1 MTERAAPVRV
11 RGRIGGVA
19 VDASGIAR
27 LEGDRLLIA
36 SADGTSLS
44 SAVASWTGLRV
55 MPDEVVCLLPGGD
68 ALTLARDAEPAD
80 FAAFGETL
88 RARAFALP
96 EVTRAL
102 RAYGS
107 RRGNPGSD
115 HDRFFAPL
123 VGPLRAARD
132 QVARGDAEPWR
143 AATMADGT
151 VMATALR
158 DALSGLAA
166 ERFPQHPPE
175 RRALEAELH
184 DLAEPVTDALV
195 VLAERAAALR
205 EASDDERLTRWRAWA
220 AALGDAFAR
229 ADRAWIAALPALA
242 DPRGGSGR
250 LWRRV
255 LRRGGTG

>member
-1 MTERAAPVRV
+1 MTERAARVRV
-11 RGRIGGVA
+11 RGRVGGVA
-19 VDASGIAR
+19 VDASGVAR

-36 SADGTSLS
+36 SEDGASLS
-44 SAVASWTGLRV
+44 SAVTSWTGLRV
-55 MPDEVVCLLPGGD
+55 MPDEVVCLLPGDD
-68 ALTLARDAEPAD
+68 ALTLVPDAEPAD
-80 FAAFGETL
+80 FAAIGEAL

-123 VGPLRAARD
+123 VGPLRATRD
-132 QVARGDAEPWR
+132 QVARGGAEPWR

-151 VMATALR
+151 AMATALR

-184 DLAEPVTDALV
+184 DLAEPVTDALA

-205 EASDDERLTRWRAWA
+205 DASDDERLTRWRAWA

-229 ADRAWIAALPALA
+229 ADRAWITALPALA

>member
-1 MTERAAPVRV
+1 MSDDAAPVRA
-11 RGRIGGVA
+11 RGRIGDLA
-19 VDASGIAR
+19 VDTVGVAR
-27 LEGDRLLIA
+27 LEGERLVVA
-36 SADGTSLS
+36 SEEGTSLS
-44 SAVASWTGLRV
+44 SAMTAWSGLRV
-55 MPDEVVCLLPGGD
+55 GAEEIVCSLPGGD
-68 ALTLARDAEPAD
+68 ALTLVPDGDSAT
-80 FAAFGETL
+80 FAALGEAM
-88 RARAFALP
+88 RVRAFALP

-123 VGPLRAARD
+123 VDPLRAARD
-132 QVARGDAEPWR
+132 QVARGGVEPWR
-143 AATMADGT
+143 AAALADGAA
-151 VMATALR
+151 MAAALR

-166 ERFPQHPPE
+166 ERFPQQPPE

-184 DLAEPVTDALV
+184 DLAEPVTDALA

-205 EASDDERLTRWRAWA
+205 DASDDERLARWRAWA

>member
-1 MTERAAPVRV
+1 MTERGTPVRV
-11 RGRIGGVA
+11 HGRIGGVA
-19 VDASGIAR
+19 VDAVGVAH
-27 LEGDRLLIA
+27 LEGDRLLVA
-36 SADGTSLS
+36 SEDGTSLS
-44 SAVASWTGLRV
+44 SSISSWTGVRV
-55 MPDEVVCLLPGGD
+55 GPEEIVCLLPGGD
-68 ALTLARDAEPAD
+68 ALTLAVAGDVSDLLAL
-80 FAAFGETL
+80 GETM
-88 RARAFALP
+88 RTRAFTLP

-123 VGPLRAARD
+123 VDPLRDARD
-132 QVARGDAEPWR
+132 QVARGGSEPWR
-143 AATMADGT
+143 AAALADAAAMA
-151 VMATALR
+151 AALR
-158 DALSGLAA
+158 DVLSGLAA

-184 DLAEPVTDALV
+184 DLAEPVTDALAA
-195 VLAERAAALR
+195 LAERAAALR
-205 EASDDERLTRWRAWA
+205 DAPDDERLTRWRAWA

-255 LRRGGTG
+255 LRRGSTG

>member
-1 MTERAAPVRV
+1 MTERGTPVRV
-11 RGRIGGVA
+11 RGRIGGAAVETVGVA
-19 VDASGIAR
+19 Q
-27 LEGDRLLIA
+27 LEGERLLVA
-36 SADGTSLS
+36 SEDGTSLS
-44 SAVASWTGLRV
+44 SAVSAWTGVRV
-55 MPDEVVCLLPGGD
+55 APEEIVCLLPGGD
-68 ALTLARDAEPAD
+68 ALTLAAGGDAAS
-80 FAAFGETL
+80 FLALGETL
-88 RARAFALP
+88 RTRGFALP

-123 VGPLRAARD
+123 VDPLRAARD
-132 QVARGDAEPWR
+132 HVARGGTEPWR
-143 AATMADGT
+143 AATLADGAA
-151 VMATALR
+151 MATALR

-166 ERFPQHPPE
+166 ERFPQQPPE

-184 DLAEPVTDALV
+184 DLVEPVTDALA

-205 EASDDERLTRWRAWA
+205 DAPDDERLTRWRAWA